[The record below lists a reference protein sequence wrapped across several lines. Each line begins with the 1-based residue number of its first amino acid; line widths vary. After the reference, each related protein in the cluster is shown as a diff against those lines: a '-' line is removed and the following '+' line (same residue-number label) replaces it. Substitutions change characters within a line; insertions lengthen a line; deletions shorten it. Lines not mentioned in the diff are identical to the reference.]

1 MRVLW
6 EGEKRKFFAAF
17 TRLSRHKERRRAEML
32 ILYDTGCRV
41 SELHALDLG
50 DYNPGRKSLILIN
63 AKDRNKGKREVG
75 LHSDTIRAIN
85 GWLRVRPD
93 TDDTALFVS
102 QKGHRL
108 SVRQIQ
114 DDYTLICKLAD
125 IEPQGV
131 HTLRHS
137 SATNRLDD
145 RTLDIHQVS
154 RRLGH
159 KSIRTT
165 LQFYVHGSVEEEAKA
180 IRNHRL

>member
-17 TRLSRHKERRRAEML
+17 AKLTRHRTRRKAEML
-32 ILYDTGCRV
+32 VLYDTGCRV
-41 SELHALDLG
+41 SELAALDLE
-50 DYNPGRKSLILIN
+50 DYNRDRKSLILIN
-63 AKDRNKGKREVG
+63 AKDRSHSRREVG
-75 LHSDTIRAIN
+75 LHSDTIRALN
-85 GWLRVRPD
+85 AWLRERPG
-93 TDDTALFVS
+93 TLEPALFVS
-102 QKGHRL
+102 QKGQRL

-114 DDYTLICKLAD
+114 DDYTMICKLAG

-180 IRNHRL
+180 IRKRRL